1 MIQYIPNLLDIQ
13 DGSEGEKILQKHI
26 TFITFNKKLII
37 IFLKQQQEKEN
48 DVLPGKWQQNDV
60 NLDQFVQQMQFNY
73 SKEPGQQNIFHQA
86 DCYQ

>member
-13 DGSEGEKILQKHI
+13 DGSEGEKFCKKYI

-37 IFLKQQQEKEN
+37 IFLKKQQEKEN

-73 SKEPGQQNIFHQA
+73 
-86 DCYQ
+86 